1 MNEIEKY
8 YNKFNEDKR
17 LLTRHGQVEFFVTT
31 NYINKYLKK
40 LKKPKILDVGAGTGR
55 YSIYLNDL
63 GYDVTAV
70 ELVKHNLKV
79 LEEKNKNIKA
89 ILANATNLKKIED
102 NSFDIVLLF
111 GPLYHLFSLE
121 DKIKAIEEAKR
132 VVKNNGLIF
141 IQYVM
146 NDYAILVHGF
156 REQTILNDLEKN
168 RIDKNFKIKDD
179 IQNLYSFY
187 RIEDINELN
196 KLTNLKRIKIIG
208 VDGATDYFRKDI
220 NKLSFEEFELF
231 KKYQLSIC
239 ERKEL
244 MGASSHILDILRVKK

>member
-17 LLTRHGQVEFFVTT
+17 LLTRHGQVEFFVTI

-102 NSFDIVLLF
+102 NSFDVVLLF

-168 RIDKNFKIKDD
+168 KIDKNFKIKDD

-220 NKLSFEEFELF
+220 NKLTISEFELF